1 MNDSDGVTCP
11 PYLPLDRFP
20 LQLSSNK
27 FNINLLKKEKN
38 PLVNFL
44 KPHKFVCLRG

>member
-20 LQLSSNK
+20 LQLSSTK
-27 FNINLLKKEKN
+27 FDINLLKKEKIH
-38 PLVNFL
+38 LLIF
-44 KPHKFVCLRG
+44 